1 VIVPGLDVGSETSS
15 ALHEW
20 ADDRGLKPHYIHADT
35 AGRFPLD
42 ATLSDLAHQQSI
54 AAAQFDAKALEYP
67 ADHLNLTGP
76 GWPVHML
83 LAPLALALVGLGV
96 AIAFDRWLSRR
107 LETRRWP
114 KAGTPGDS
122 QSGTRERMGA
132 VASR

>member
-1 VIVPGLDVGSETSS
+1 MPTLRDGSRSTPRSLTWPTSR
-15 ALHEW
+15 AL
-20 ADDRGLKPHYIHADT
+20 
-35 AGRFPLD
+35 
-42 ATLSDLAHQQSI
+42 
-54 AAAQFDAKALEYP
+54 AQFDAKALEYP

-114 KAGTPGDS
+114 RAGTPGDS
-122 QSGTRERMGA
+122 QSGTRERM
-132 VASR
+132 

>member
-1 VIVPGLDVGSETSS
+1 M
-15 ALHEW
+15 
-20 ADDRGLKPHYIHADT
+20 
-35 AGRFPLD
+35 
-42 ATLSDLAHQQSI
+42 SDLAHQQSI
-54 AAAQFDAKALEYP
+54 AAAEFDGKALEYP
-67 ADHLNLTGP
+67 ADHLNPSGP
-76 GWPVHML
+76 DWPVLML